1 MNRPNRRRPA
11 AQAVK
16 TDSTAKTAAT
26 GAASRFF
33 PAAFAFG
40 LAATLVP
47 ILVSAPEGAV
57 REGDFNPVALL
68 FLFFAAAVSVAALR
82 FPLLSNDKID
92 KTAKSNVDEAVPLDA
107 ANAAAPALPTDKTNP
122 TAKTDKLNKIAR
134 RAVRVADVALVFFLA
149 WATASY
155 LALIFGQTGD
165 VRFATNAYWLFATPT
180 LLYFFAR
187 RFRSFFDSRLI
198 SSVCVLIF
206 AVAVA
211 ESLHSFY
218 SLTVAT
224 PRLRAAYLADP
235 EGVLAANGMSFSS
248 AAERTRF
255 ENRLLESSEPTGTF
269 GLANTLAGL
278 LAPTFVFGAAAFV
291 SAVSRRRRSRRAI
304 AKNVKTANLAATDSA
319 QTAQFPQP
327 VESVENAQTSDPPRL
342 PVPGVATLAVWAAAL
357 GLVLFVLLAT
367 KSRSGFLGATFG
379 VGVWGVLSFLAALR
393 RAERKT
399 ARRVAFGTFGA
410 FVGAV
415 LLLVG
420 AFATGLLDREVFAE
434 AGKSLGYRLDYWRS
448 TAAMIAD
455 SPLLGVG
462 PGEFQSVYARY
473 ISPTA
478 SEFIADPHS
487 FAFELAALFGV
498 PALAAFLAF
507 LAALATAAV
516 ATVLTVKLDAQPNQ
530 PNQPNQNNQN
540 TSTSP
545 TVKTGLDVPFVVG
558 AFFGVLLAFAA
569 SLFQTAP
576 LDGAFVGS
584 AFVAFAL
591 IFPTVSSATLR
602 SDWSSAALLGALAAA
617 FLNLC
622 AAGGIG
628 YPALTFPIFLLA
640 AFLVNRA
647 DATAKSPQLVET
659 AEKADLSAS
668 TQTADVP
675 RTSQTAVPPQ
685 TAQIPRRPANV
696 PLYFALGA
704 VAVAAVFDA
713 TAFRPWA
720 AEFFFSLR
728 ISAPNGAAQY
738 RDVFEAGAPE
748 KIDAASHEVVSQCYY
763 AAGKTFATRPT
774 PENRARWERL
784 RAQAQA
790 VSPNSASLREG
801 WADFD
806 ASLFADVSRGT
817 RREFL
822 DSAVDFYRQA
832 VDRSPTDAAKR
843 AKLVAALRDVATL
856 SPPTSVSSADV
867 ENADFPFPTVAAET
881 ALDDARRQAEIAL
894 ELDAKTPHLDRKLP
908 DETRADLRRFL
919 DAAP

>member
-1 MNRPNRRRPA
+1 MNRPNRRNAPSA
-11 AQAVK
+11 APTGP
-16 TDSTAKTAAT
+16 TDSTAAAP
-26 GAASRFF
+26 RLF

-47 ILVSAPEGAV
+47 ILVSAPEGAI

-82 FPLLSNDKID
+82 FPLLSRSENADQ
-92 KTAKSNVDEAVPLDA
+92 AVPTVK
-107 ANAAAPALPTDKTNP
+107 PG
-122 TAKTDKLNKIAR
+122 KLAVVAR
-134 RAVRVADVALVFFLA
+134 RAVRVADAGLALFLA

-155 LALIFGQTGD
+155 LALIFGKTGD
-165 VRFATNAYWLFATPT
+165 VRLATNAYWAFAVPT

-187 RFRSFFDSRLI
+187 RFRRFFDSRLTP
-198 SSVCVLIF
+198 VLFALIF
-206 AVAVA
+206 AVAAA

-235 EGVLAANGMSFSS
+235 EGVLAENGMTFSND
-248 AAERTRF
+248 AERARF

-278 LAPTFVFGAAAFV
+278 LAPTFVFGAAAFL
-291 SAVSRRRRSRRAI
+291 SASSRRRRALKTAKTNKIDASNSPQTAPT
-304 AKNVKTANLAATDSA
+304 AQLPLKNV
-319 QTAQFPQP
+319 P
-327 VESVENAQTSDPPRL
+327 SVPS
-342 PVPGVATLAVWAAAL
+342 LAVWGAAL

-399 ARRVAFGTFGA
+399 ARRVAFGTVGA
-410 FVGAV
+410 FVGAAF
-415 LLLVG
+415 LLVG

-498 PALAAFLAF
+498 PALVAFAVF

-516 ATVLTVKLDAQPNQ
+516 ATVLTVKIDAQPNQ
-530 PNQPNQNNQN
+530 PNPNSQNNQN
-540 TSTSP
+540 NLTTP
-545 TVKTGLDVPFVVG
+545 TAKTGLDVPFVGG
-558 AFFGVLLAFAA
+558 AFFGVLIAFVA
-569 SLFQTAP
+569 SFFQTAP
-576 LDGAFVGS
+576 LDGAFVG
-584 AFVAFAL
+584 ATLLAFAL
-591 IFPTVSSATLR
+591 IFPTVARAWLR
-602 SDWSSAALLGALAAA
+602 SDLSSAALLGALAAA
-617 FLNLC
+617 LLNLC

-628 YPALTFPIFLLA
+628 YPALTFPIFLAA
-640 AFLVNRA
+640 AFLVSQ
-647 DATAKSPQLVET
+647 TET
-659 AEKADLSAS
+659 AAKETQSAQPAENADVSETTPTAAVSNS
-668 TQTADVP
+668 TQTA
-675 RTSQTAVPPQ
+675 QL
-685 TAQIPRRPANV
+685 PRRAVNV

-720 AEFFFSLR
+720 AEFLFSLR

-784 RAQAQA
+784 RAQAEA

-806 ASLFADVSRGT
+806 ASLFADVSRRT

-856 SPPTSVSSADV
+856 APPTSASSSAAQ
-867 ENADFPFPTVAAET
+867 NADFPFPTVAAET
-881 ALDDARRQAEIAL
+881 ALADARRQAEIAL
-894 ELDAKTPHLDRKLP
+894 ELDAQTPHLDRKLT
-908 DETRADLRRFL
+908 DETRAELRRFL